1 MTEKVASLAHG
12 ELDVLIL
19 QALARKLIEKGLL
32 SPDDVKALLFEAATR
47 VDLVGSEQT
56 PQAAHIIVQEDLL
69 PAFLG
74 SWLLVSGSG
83 GSVALATAVPSLRW
97 WRFYDDDTGPAF
109 WQDSP
114 RRRAADRGRDSAAE
128 TCPRGVP
135 GAPDTATMTPQYR
148 KNLPEVGEFDG
159 HTA

>member
-19 QALARKLIEKGLL
+19 QALARKLVEKGLL
-32 SPDDVKALLFEAATR
+32 SPDDVKALLFQAATR

-74 SWLLVSGSG
+74 S
-83 GSVALATAVPSLRW
+83 
-97 WRFYDDDTGPAF
+97 
-109 WQDSP
+109 
-114 RRRAADRGRDSAAE
+114 
-128 TCPRGVP
+128 
-135 GAPDTATMTPQYR
+135 
-148 KNLPEVGEFDG
+148 
-159 HTA
+159 